1 MNKLTQLKE
10 YFLLNKFESI
20 LFLYALFLPLRNNLS
35 GVLMFLLIFL
45 ALLDFENTKKII
57 KKSIKNKF
65 LILFISLFIIHLLGL
80 LYTSNFRYA
89 FKDLDIKLPLL
100 ILPFLLLDRKIKKQT
115 IDLILKGFVIGCTI
129 CSIGA
134 FSNSIQVYSQ
144 TGDVSKML
152 YVGMQFIMHSSYFAL
167 YLSFA
172 IAYLFL
178 KIEVEN
184 SLFTK
189 RNVAIFS
196 LMFFFIMVVIFLNSR
211 AGMIGLGIS
220 FMFFLVC
227 VILEKR
233 LKLFYFLMS
242 IFLMTSLFV
251 FTTSNQIFNR
261 FKAINNETVS
271 VSTSNINTMDLRM
284 AILTIGFDLFKES
297 PVIGYGTGDIKDV
310 LIDGYKKAGFI
321 KGYDRKYNCHNQFLQ
336 FLLAFGL
343 IGLLIFLI
351 SLVYPLFFAFF
362 QKNYLYVFL
371 ILMLSFNFLFESM
384 LETKAGVEFYAFFNA
399 LLIGVSYKKHD

>member
-399 LLIGVSYKKHD
+399 LLIGVSYKKA

>member
-10 YFLLNKFESI
+10 YCLLNKFESI

-45 ALLDFENTKKII
+45 ALLYFENTKKII

-196 LMFFFIMVVIFLNSR
+196 LMFFFIMVVIFLNSS
-211 AGMIGLGIS
+211 IS
-220 FMFFLVC
+220 MN
-227 VILEKR
+227 K
-233 LKLFYFLMS
+233 
-242 IFLMTSLFV
+242 
-251 FTTSNQIFNR
+251 
-261 FKAINNETVS
+261 
-271 VSTSNINTMDLRM
+271 
-284 AILTIGFDLFKES
+284 
-297 PVIGYGTGDIKDV
+297 
-310 LIDGYKKAGFI
+310 
-321 KGYDRKYNCHNQFLQ
+321 
-336 FLLAFGL
+336 
-343 IGLLIFLI
+343 
-351 SLVYPLFFAFF
+351 
-362 QKNYLYVFL
+362 
-371 ILMLSFNFLFESM
+371 
-384 LETKAGVEFYAFFNA
+384 
-399 LLIGVSYKKHD
+399 